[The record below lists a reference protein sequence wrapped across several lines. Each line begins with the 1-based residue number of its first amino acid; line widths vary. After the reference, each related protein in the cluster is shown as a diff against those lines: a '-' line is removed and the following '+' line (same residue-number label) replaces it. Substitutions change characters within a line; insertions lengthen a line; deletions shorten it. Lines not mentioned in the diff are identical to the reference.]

1 MTKDNSNL
9 NSDTY
14 RIPENALFLEIENN
28 NIDQKKS
35 IIKALKK
42 VSDER
47 KIDLR
52 ISQSRSFLKST
63 NKYFFND
70 FSVYIV
76 CSGIISDEVS
86 LNLKI
91 LSGNNS
97 PQIVLLAHIDEENE
111 FIWFRGIL
119 TNNDLSNLS
128 NKKTIDDKLIIPTNE
143 FKGGIDSLLTIIQFL
158 DVKALEN
165 IKLAKKELKEK
176 TIDFTDKIFSNI
188 FKPIPIGIAS
198 ISALVLGPN
207 IISPQL
213 RLASIPPQELSIIP
227 TTRSSLSLKD
237 SKICLISPRISSFEK
252 NIGQSKISFDQP
264 LLFSKTPLKK
274 ITIISNGNI
283 VYKKQF
289 NEKLVSGPLNWK
301 IKPLKS
307 NKTTIL
313 RFTTELSNRQYAEIK
328 IKTPA
333 NNKFIELD
341 GLINSLGDSK
351 RKWVK
356 SINKNIKN
364 DRDLGLALLFSKK
377 APEIKTI
384 LNARKLIL
392 ENDNCPKY

>member
-14 RIPENALFLEIENN
+14 RIPENAVFLETENN

-35 IIKALKK
+35 IINALKK

-128 NKKTIDDKLIIPTNE
+128 NKKTTDHKLIIPTNE
-143 FKGGIDSLLTIIQFL
+143 FKGGIDSLFTIIQFL

-252 NIGQSKISFDQP
+252 NIGQSNISFDQP

-274 ITIISNGNI
+274 ITIISNGKI

-313 RFTTELSNRQYAEIK
+313 RFTTQFSNRQYAEIK